1 MKDRLFRK
9 ETLSRKIFIV
19 INYLLITSVTLM
31 YILPLVNVFAVSLS
45 NNLAVSSGEV
55 LFWPVGFTLNSY
67 KRVIENTDFI
77 YSLLNSI
84 KRVALGI
91 PISMVLTILSAY
103 PLSKSNGNFR
113 ARKYYMMF
121 FVITMLFGGGLIPS
135 YMVIK
140 NVGLYDNI
148 FALILPVAVQ
158 AFNVILLVNFF
169 REIPKEIEESAFLDG
184 ASHWTV
190 LWKMYLPLSKAVLA
204 TLTLFFFVFHWNSW
218 FDGLIY
224 MSNVKHYPLQ
234 SYLQT
239 VLTMPDL
246 KNITAEELIKFFGVN
261 TRTIKAA
268 QVFISMLPILV
279 LYPFLQQYFTKGV
292 VLGSVKG

>member
-1 MKDRLFRK
+1 MEDRLFRK

-19 INYLLITSVTLM
+19 LNYLFIALVTLL
-31 YILPLVNVFAVSLS
+31 YVLPLVNVFAISLS

-55 LFWPVGFTLNSY
+55 LFWPVGFTVNSY

-91 PISMVLTILSAY
+91 PISLILTILSAY
-103 PLSKSNGNFR
+103 PLSKSDENFR

-135 YMVIK
+135 YIVIK
-140 NVGLYDNI
+140 SVGLYDNI

-169 REIPKEIEESAFLDG
+169 RDLPKEIEESAFLDG

-246 KNITAEELIKFFGVN
+246 KNITAEELIRFFGVN

-268 QVFISMLPILV
+268 QVFISMLPILI